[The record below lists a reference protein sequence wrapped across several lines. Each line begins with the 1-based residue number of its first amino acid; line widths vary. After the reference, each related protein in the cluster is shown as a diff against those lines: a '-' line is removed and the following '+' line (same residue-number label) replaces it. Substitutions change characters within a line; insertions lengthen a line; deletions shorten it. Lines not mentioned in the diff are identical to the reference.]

1 MTSLPTV
8 TLVLLT
14 PKWMGKKEGYAEFEK
29 LSNTLC
35 DIMNLSLSQPC
46 FLAWLPS
53 WQIIILKKG
62 YPTLNLV
69 FITVGW
75 QEKVYLW

>member
-14 PKWMGKKEGYAEFEK
+14 LKCMGKKEGYVEFEK

-35 DIMNLSLSQPC
+35 DIMNLPLSQPC
-46 FLAWLPS
+46 FLAWLHA
-53 WQIIILKKG
+53 QLAILKKG